1 MGRDCKGEYRMEE
14 TVHRARRREQEKKDL
29 LFFERQYWERNILS
43 VAGVDEAGRGPL
55 AGPVVAAAVV
65 FKPNVCIP
73 FVDDS
78 KKLSEQRREELYHAI
93 CREAVAVGVGTV
105 SHEVIDRINILQA
118 SMLAMH
124 KAIDQLSV
132 QPAQLLVDG
141 NFFRHERIPVENVVK
156 GDALSHC
163 IAAASIIAKV
173 TRDSLMREYD
183 VEYPHYGFAK
193 HKGYGTREHVAAI
206 HRYGLS
212 AIHRKTFHVPNLDF
226 GEAIVIA

>member
-1 MGRDCKGEYRMEE
+1 MRD
-14 TVHRARRREQEKKDL
+14 TEQPGTRQRKKIKDL
-29 LFFERQYWERNILS
+29 LYFERRYWDRNIFL

-55 AGPVVAAAVV
+55 AGPVVAAAVI
-65 FKPNVCIP
+65 FKPGVCIP

-78 KKLSEQRREELYHAI
+78 KKLSESRREGLYHTI
-93 CREAVAVGVGTV
+93 CGEAVAFGVGTV

-124 KAIDQLSV
+124 KAIGQLNI

-141 NFFRHERIPVENVVK
+141 NFFRHEKIPVENIVK
-156 GDALSHC
+156 GDALSHS

-173 TRDSLMREYD
+173 TRDALMKEYD
-183 VEYPHYGFAK
+183 LVFPHYGFAK

-206 HRYGLS
+206 HRYRLS
-212 AIHRKTFHVPNLDF
+212 EIHRRTFHVPVLDTTD
-226 GEAIVIA
+226 VTVST

>member
-1 MGRDCKGEYRMEE
+1 MEGNE
-14 TVHRARRREQEKKDL
+14 HHYARRTLEKKDL
-29 LFFERQYWERNILS
+29 LFFERQYWGKDILS

-55 AGPVVAAAVV
+55 AGPVVAAAVI
-65 FKPNVCIP
+65 FKPGVCIP

-78 KKLSEQRREELYHAI
+78 KKLSERRREELYHAI
-93 CREAVAVGVGTV
+93 RREAVAVGVGAV

-124 KAIDQLSV
+124 KAIEQLSV

-173 TRDSLMREYD
+173 TRDALMREYD
-183 VEYPHYGFAK
+183 IQFPHYGFAK
-193 HKGYGTREHVAAI
+193 HKGYGTQEHVAAI
-206 HRYGLS
+206 RRYGLS
-212 AIHRKTFHVPNLDF
+212 AIHRKTFHVPNLDSA
-226 GEAIVIA
+226 EVVVNA